1 MTCPHAWNPKVL
13 VSAVSPSRVLCAV
26 HQDVEHHRHSHP
38 PQHAWHRAV
47 GAGLP
52 HPGVQLLRAGSLPP
66 CASRARIAGVRRC
79 LAVPY
84 VLRLCCSWLLWP
96 GVAMPCFARA
106 LCGWRRQEGWV
117 ETEDFRL
124 LTCEVC
130 ARLSSMR
137 APLPAGRPRGAQDRG
152 HVKPLQLGSGMGHT
166 QVPVPIRRHA
176 ASPSRHRLCLR
187 LSTLGC
193 TRCLLCAAE
202 QSSRRGQHPAGAS
215 PAGRGKT
222 RARMLSLI

>member
-1 MTCPHAWNPKVL
+1 
-13 VSAVSPSRVLCAV
+13 
-26 HQDVEHHRHSHP
+26 
-38 PQHAWHRAV
+38 
-47 GAGLP
+47 
-52 HPGVQLLRAGSLPP
+52 
-66 CASRARIAGVRRC
+66 

-152 HVKPLQLGSGMGHT
+152 HVKPLQQGSGMGHT

-202 QSSRRGQHPAGAS
+202 QSSRRGPNPAGAS

>member
-1 MTCPHAWNPKVL
+1 MRGIRRFSCRLSHHPVSCAQFTKMWNITGTRIHLNTRGTEPWAQGSLIPGSNYSAQVL
-13 VSAVSPSRVLCAV
+13 
-26 HQDVEHHRHSHP
+26 
-38 PQHAWHRAV
+38 
-47 GAGLP
+47 
-52 HPGVQLLRAGSLPP
+52 LPP
-66 CASRARIAGVRRC
+66 CASRARIAGARRC

-152 HVKPLQLGSGMGHT
+152 HVKPLQQGSGMGHT

-202 QSSRRGQHPAGAS
+202 QSSRRGPNPAGAS

>member
-1 MTCPHAWNPKVL
+1 MPACVESEGSRVGCLTIPCPVRSSPRCGTSPALASTSTRVAPSRGRRAPSSRGPTTPRRFSSLVCFSRSDCQAQGAVWPCLTCCALAVAGSCGL
-13 VSAVSPSRVLCAV
+13 VSPCPASPAPS
-26 HQDVEHHRHSHP
+26 
-38 PQHAWHRAV
+38 
-47 GAGLP
+47 
-52 HPGVQLLRAGSLPP
+52 
-66 CASRARIAGVRRC
+66 
-79 LAVPY
+79 
-84 VLRLCCSWLLWP
+84 
-96 GVAMPCFARA
+96 
-106 LCGWRRQEGWV
+106 CGWRRQEGWV

-152 HVKPLQLGSGMGHT
+152 HVKPLQQGSGMGHT

-215 PAGRGKT
+215 PAGRG
-222 RARMLSLI
+222 RHERVCSP